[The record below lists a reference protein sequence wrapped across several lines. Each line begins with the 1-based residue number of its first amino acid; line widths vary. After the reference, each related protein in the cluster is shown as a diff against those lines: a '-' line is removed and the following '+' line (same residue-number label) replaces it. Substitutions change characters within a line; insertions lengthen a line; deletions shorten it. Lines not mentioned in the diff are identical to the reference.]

1 MRSALELLLATV
13 IGLSA
18 AGVGAEPV
26 RFANGDGTMVKAH
39 WLPVTGDAPRPA
51 VVALHGCG
59 GLYRRD
65 GTTLDVRYTD
75 YAARFAAAGYHTLLP
90 DSFGSRGSGSICSVA
105 NSERTITAEMRRADV
120 LAAVQWAG
128 QRADVDPRRIVLL
141 GWSHGAMTL
150 LHAVNAAS
158 PGAAPVA
165 GAIAFYPG
173 CRALLEQPFRVQ
185 APLLLLL
192 GEKDDWTPP
201 ARCEALV
208 ARTLRDGGDA
218 AITLKV
224 YPDSYHGFDSR
235 RPVRFRADVPNGV
248 NRAGVHQGGNPQ
260 AREQALLE
268 VDRFLARIL
277 Q

>member
-1 MRSALELLLATV
+1 MKRAVGLLLSALIALR
-13 IGLSA
+13 A
-18 AGVGAEPV
+18 AGAGSEPV
-26 RFANGDGTMVKAH
+26 RFANAEGTMVKAH
-39 WLPVTGDAPRPA
+39 WLPIAGDAPRPA

-90 DSFGSRGSGSICSVA
+90 DSFGSRGSGSICTVR
-105 NSERTITAEMRRADV
+105 NSERTITAEMRGADV
-120 LAAVQWAG
+120 LAAVQWLG
-128 QRADVDPRRIVLL
+128 QRADVDARRIVIV

-158 PGAAPVA
+158 AGAAPVA

-208 ARTLRDGGDA
+208 ARTLEGRGEA
-218 AITLKV
+218 PITLKV

-235 RPVRFRADVPNGV
+235 QPVRFRADVPNGV